1 MASRGKAEG
10 GRVGR
15 QLGIAGAGPRR
26 WRHRP
31 AVQSLLAASIAGYIR
46 LVERTGHW
54 ELRCDSDAAAL
65 IRARRPFIGAFWH
78 GRMLMIC
85 PAWRAVLAELG
96 MSDALQPC
104 VISSDHRDGRL
115 MARATARFGVRTVF
129 GSTKGGAIGLVRAA
143 LEVIRQGQIAVVTPD
158 GPRGPRM
165 RAKVGIVRLARA
177 TGVPVVPVAFAASN
191 QRLLGSWDRFALPL
205 PFARGVLALGAP
217 IEIPG
222 NEDPERARARV
233 EHGLTELTA
242 ELDLA
247 VGHAPVEPAS

>member
-1 MASRGKAEG
+1 MASRFRAEG

-15 QLGIAGAGPRR
+15 RLGIAGAGPRR
-26 WRHRP
+26 WHHRP
-31 AVQSLLAASIAGYIR
+31 AVQGLLAASIAGYIR
-46 LVERTGHW
+46 LVERTGRW
-54 ELRCDSDAAAL
+54 ELRCHPDAAAL

-78 GRMLMIC
+78 GRMLMVC

-96 MSDALQPC
+96 VSDALQPC

-129 GSTKGGAIGLVRAA
+129 GSTKRGAIGLVRAA
-143 LEVIRQGQIAVVTPD
+143 LEVIRHGKIAVVTPD

-165 RAKVGIVRLARA
+165 RAKPGIVRLARA

-205 PFARGVLALGAP
+205 PFARGVLAIGAP
-217 IEIPG
+217 IEIAG
-222 NEDPERARARV
+222 IEDPERARALV
-233 EHGLTELTA
+233 EHDLTELTA
-242 ELDLA
+242 ELDRA
-247 VGHAPVEPAS
+247 VGHAPLEPAS

>member
-1 MASRGKAEG
+1 MASRGRAEG
-10 GRVGR
+10 GRIGR
-15 QLGIAGAGPRR
+15 RLGIAGAGPGR
-26 WRHRP
+26 WHHRP
-31 AVQSLLAASIAGYIR
+31 AVQGVLAASIAGYIR
-46 LVERTGHW
+46 LVERTGRW
-54 ELRCDSDAAAL
+54 ELRCHPDAAAL

-115 MARATARFGVRTVF
+115 MARATATFGVRTVF
-129 GSTKGGAIGLVRAA
+129 GSTKGGAIGLVRTA

-165 RAKVGIVRLARA
+165 RAKPGIVRLARA
-177 TGVPVVPVAFAASN
+177 TGAPVVPVAFAASN
-191 QRLLGSWDRFALPL
+191 QRLLGSWDRFALALPL
-205 PFARGVLALGAP
+205 ARGVVAFGAP
-217 IEIPG
+217 IEIART
-222 NEDPERARARV
+222 EDSEGARARV

-242 ELDLA
+242 EVDRA
-247 VGHAPVEPAS
+247 VGHAPVEPAP